1 MAFLKIQEHA
11 LRLLYYDSY
20 SSYNSLL
27 LKVEL
32 PTMEVSHLKKL
43 ANKVFKTLKSLNVDF
58 MHIYF
63 KKVHILLGEK
73 IT

>member
-1 MAFLKIQEHA
+1 
-11 LRLLYYDSY
+11 
-20 SSYNSLL
+20 
-27 LKVEL
+27 
-32 PTMEVSHLKKL
+32 MEVSYLKKL